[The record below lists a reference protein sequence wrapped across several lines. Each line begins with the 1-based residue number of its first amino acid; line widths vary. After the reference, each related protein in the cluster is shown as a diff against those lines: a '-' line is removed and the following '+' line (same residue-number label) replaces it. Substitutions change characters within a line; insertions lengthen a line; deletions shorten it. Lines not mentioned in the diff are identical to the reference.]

1 MLLKK
6 ESMDKTLKLAFSLIN
21 FISNRPF
28 GLKTFKTMKIKT
40 LLLTSVLLLS
50 TYHAVGQTRIIA
62 HRGFWKAN
70 GAAQNSIAALQKA
83 DSLGCYGSEFDVWLA
98 ADDQVVVNH
107 DATYKGKRM
116 EKSPSTALTVLKLDN
131 GESLPT
137 LAKYLQAAKPLRT
150 RLILE
155 LKEHSKPERETKAV
169 EKIIALVKAYGLED
183 RMEYISFS
191 LHATKEFIRLAP
203 TGTPVFYLNGD
214 LSPKELKEIG
224 CAGPDYHYSVFRR
237 HPEWIRE
244 SHALGMKVNAWT
256 VNKVNDMKWLID
268 RNIDFITTNEPVTL
282 KELRPHMP

>member
-1 MLLKK
+1 MT
-6 ESMDKTLKLAFSLIN
+6 S
-21 FISNRPF
+21 
-28 GLKTFKTMKIKT
+28 
-40 LLLTSVLLLS
+40 LLLFSA
-50 TYHAVGQTRIIA
+50 YNAWGQTQVIA
-62 HRGFWKAN
+62 HRGYWKTH

-107 DATYKGKRM
+107 DPTYKGKRM

-155 LKEHSKPERETKAV
+155 LKEHGKPERETKAV
-169 EKIIALVKAYGLED
+169 EKIVALVKDYGLED

-191 LHATKEFIRLAP
+191 RHATKEFIRLAP
-203 TGTPVFYLNGD
+203 AGTPVFYLNGD
-214 LSPKELKEIG
+214 LSPRELKAMG

-237 HPEWIRE
+237 HPEWIQQ
-244 SHALGMKVNAWT
+244 SHDLGMKANAWT
-256 VNKVNDMKWLID
+256 VNKADDMKWLID
-268 RNIDFITTNEPVTL
+268 RKIDFITTNEPVRL
-282 KELRPHMP
+282 KELLEKE